1 MSTSTNPASV
11 SDWELIDVSAAD
23 HVFSER
29 KPRGI
34 SFGTAGALSMVPA
47 ADTGSTTVVIP
58 SGALAAG
65 IIHPIS
71 PKEIKSSGTTA
82 ASIVAWY

>member
-1 MSTSTNPASV
+1 MSTSANPASV

-23 HVFSER
+23 KVFTDR
-29 KPRGI
+29 VPRGI
-34 SFGTAGALSMVPA
+34 SFGTAGALSMVPS
-47 ADTGSTTVVIP
+47 ADTASTTVVIP

-65 IIHPIS
+65 IIHPCS

-82 ASIVAWY
+82 ANIVAWY